1 MDLLQQVAANLE
13 IGEGTAEKGI
23 GAMLMALRMA
33 LPKDSFE
40 QVKKAIPNSES
51 MMGHALMSGSRTGEL
66 AVATGPSG
74 LLAALAAAGINKTDV
89 PRLGRMVLEHVRA
102 VIGAPA
108 VTKFLEMH
116 PALKE

>member
-13 IGEGTAEKGI
+13 IEEGTAEKGI

-33 LPKDSFE
+33 LPKDTLE

-66 AVATGPSG
+66 AVATGPAG
-74 LLAALAAAGINKTDV
+74 LLPALAADGINKTDV
-89 PRLGRMVLEHVRA
+89 PRLGPIVLEHVRA
-102 VIGAPA
+102 AIGAPA
-108 VTKFLEMH
+108 VTKSLETH
-116 PALKE
+116 PALTE

>member
-1 MDLLQQVAANLE
+1 MDLLQQVAANLKIE
-13 IGEGTAEKGI
+13 EGTAEKGI

-33 LPKDSFE
+33 LPKDTFE

-74 LLAALAAAGINKTDV
+74 LVPPLPAPRVHKTGT
-89 PRLGRMVLEHVRA
+89 PRLCLLVLVALRA
-102 VIGAPA
+102 VIGAP
-108 VTKFLEMH
+108 
-116 PALKE
+116 

>member
-13 IGEGTAEKGI
+13 IEEGKAERGI
-23 GAMLMALRMA
+23 GAMLMALRIT
-33 LPKDSFE
+33 LSKDAFE
-40 QVKKAIPNSES
+40 EIKRAVPNSES
-51 MMGHALMSGSRTGEL
+51 MMGRALMSGSRTGEL

-74 LLAALAAAGINKTDV
+74 LLAALAAAGINKSDV

-116 PALKE
+116 PALKG

>member
-1 MDLLQQVAANLE
+1 MDLLQQVAANLKVE
-13 IGEGTAEKGI
+13 EGKAEKGI

-33 LPKDSFE
+33 LPKETFE
-40 QVKKAIPNSES
+40 QVKNAIPNSER

-74 LLAALAAAGINKTDV
+74 LLAALAAAGINKSDV
-89 PRLGRMVLEHVRA
+89 PRLGRMVLEHVRS

-108 VTKFLEMH
+108 LDRFLETH
-116 PALKE
+116 PALKG